1 MRARRAPRALAVLL
15 AIVALFAACG
25 GDSMPDAVDRRGQS
39 ERARET
45 EAAGGSPSSAA
56 VEQAQ
61 HQAQREAQQQAQGG
75 RAEQSDEPRARRA
88 AEDGARQEAEGDAAQ
103 GQSAGAARG
112 RPAGTALAPE
122 PIDADYAMEMLR
134 AIAEGIGGRFNGQPG
149 ERATIEF
156 MAEALRG
163 DGYQV
168 AIEPFQFVTLDEN
181 HWINIASGADGA
193 GETVSL
199 PAFLMEGSPD
209 VPALGPLVSVPG
221 IGTAEDFASVNAEGA
236 VAVVARGELTF
247 SEKQRNAEEAGAVAL
262 LIVNLGGAAFV
273 GRLSEPGEIP
283 VFAVPDQFVEH
294 LRPGG
299 DATATIQQP
308 VAGEFLE
315 SWNVVARRAGGV
327 CRVVVG
333 GHYDSVPNVQ
343 GANDN
348 ASGIAVTLAL
358 ARAWAGAA
366 SAADVCFVG
375 FGAEEL
381 GLHGSQAFVEAARES
396 GELAETTAMLN
407 LDAFG
412 NGERPIIGVGSDE
425 LTELFERLG
434 EQLGIEVESGEGNP
448 GQGSDHAAFYQ
459 AGVPVLFPITRG
471 GILHVPADNMDNIDA
486 TLVRDVGL
494 LAQAMLECL
503 LERAGSR
510 IEPRPSCDA

>member
-1 MRARRAPRALAVLL
+1 MRRATIILVVLLIAVLALL
-15 AIVALFAACG
+15 AASCG
-25 GDSMPDAVDRRGQS
+25 GESMPDAAGRQVRS
-39 ERARET
+39 EQGRQN
-45 EAAGGSPSSAA
+45 EAAGGAPSSAA
-56 VEQAQ
+56 AEQAQ
-61 HQAQREAQQQAQGG
+61 QG
-75 RAEQSDEPRARRA
+75 RVA
-88 AEDGARQEAEGDAAQ
+88 
-103 GQSAGAARG
+103 QSAGTPARQTG
-112 RPAGTALAPE
+112 EAGARREAERETRPGQPAGTALKAE

-134 AIAEGIGGRFNGQPG
+134 AIAEGVGPRYNGQPG
-149 ERATIEF
+149 EREMIEF

-163 DGYQV
+163 DGYEV
-168 AIEPFQFVTLDEN
+168 AIEPFEFVSLDQS
-181 HWINIASGADGA
+181 HLISITSVSAGA
-193 GETVSL
+193 GWAISL

-209 VPALGPLVSVPG
+209 VPASGPIVWVPG
-221 IGTAEDFASVNAEGA
+221 VGTAEDFASVDAEGA

-247 SEKQRNAEEAGAVAL
+247 SEKQRNAEAAGAVAL
-262 LIVNLGGAAFV
+262 IIVDFGAGAFV
-273 GRLSEPGEIP
+273 GTLTEPGEIP
-283 VFAVPDQFVEH
+283 VFTIPDQFAEQ
-294 LRPGG
+294 LRPTE
-299 DATATIQQP
+299 DATATIQPP

-348 ASGIAVTLAL
+348 ASGMAVLLAL
-358 ARAWAGAA
+358 ARAWAEAA

-381 GLHGSQAFVEAARES
+381 GLHGSEAFVAAARES
-396 GELAETTAMLN
+396 GALAEITAMLN

-425 LTELFERLG
+425 LAEQLERLG
-434 EQLGIEVESGEGNP
+434 EQLGIEVEAGQANP
-448 GQGSDHAAFYQ
+448 GQGSDHAAFYR
-459 AGVPVLFPITRG
+459 AGVPVIFPVTRG
-471 GILHVPADNMDNIDA
+471 GILHVPADNVDNIDE

-510 IEPRPSCDA
+510 IEPRLSCDAEGQ

>member
-1 MRARRAPRALAVLL
+1 MSARRGVGWLAALAASAALALL
-15 AIVALFAACG
+15 AACG
-25 GDSMPDAVDRRGQS
+25 GDSRPDAAERQVRS
-39 ERARET
+39 EGARQT
-45 EAAGGSPSSAA
+45 EAVGESRSSAA
-56 VEQAQ
+56 VDQLRQEQGTQSNEPQAQ
-61 HQAQREAQQQAQGG
+61 EAGEAG
-75 RAEQSDEPRARRA
+75 E
-88 AEDGARQEAEGDAAQ
+88 RQEAGSDATR
-103 GQSAGAARG
+103 GQ
-112 RPAGTALAPE
+112 PAGTALRPE

-149 ERATIEF
+149 ERAMIEF
-156 MAEALRG
+156 MVEALRG
-163 DGYQV
+163 EGYEA
-168 AIEPFQFVTLDEN
+168 AIEPFEF
-181 HWINIASGADGA
+181 
-193 GETVSL
+193 VSL
-199 PAFLMEGSPD
+199 DQSHQVSISSVSAGISLVTSFPAFLMEGSPD
-209 VPALGPLVSVPG
+209 VPASGPIVSVPG
-221 IGTAEDFASVNAEGA
+221 IGTADDFALVDVEGA
-236 VAVVARGELTF
+236 IAVVARGELTF
-247 SEKQRNAEEAGAVAL
+247 SEKQRNAEAAGAVAL
-262 LIVNLGGAAFV
+262 LIVNLGGAAFA
-273 GRLSEPGEIP
+273 GTLTEPGEIP
-283 VFAVPDQFVEH
+283 VFAVPDQFAEQ
-294 LRPGG
+294 LRPNG
-299 DATATIQQP
+299 DATATIRQP
-308 VAGEFLE
+308 VEGEFLE

-396 GELAETTAMLN
+396 GKLAEITAMLN

-412 NGERPIIGVGSDE
+412 NGERPIIGVGSED

-459 AGVPVLFPITRG
+459 AGVPVIFPITRG

-503 LERAGSR
+503 LERAGSQ
-510 IEPRPSCDA
+510 IEPRLSCDAEVQ